1 MLCIVLRGSSVVS
14 TSSKRSMKFILSRA
28 VFYHVFLLLKRH
40 PEEVFE
46 NFFRIVIILA
56 LVFFLIK

>member
-1 MLCIVLRGSSVVS
+1 
-14 TSSKRSMKFILSRA
+14 MKFILSRA
-28 VFYHVFLLLKRH
+28 VFYHVFRLLKRH